1 METHNI
7 RVLAE
12 ENIGPI
18 LERAK
23 QRDGRLDAEDAAA
36 LGLFCGVIR
45 AVTPGGGP
53 AFPSLWKDWGAD
65 MAAATRGL
73 GGSSA

>member
-23 QRDGRLDAEDAAA
+23 QKEGRLTAEDAAA

-53 AFPSLWKDWGAD
+53 AFPSLWRDWNGD
-65 MAAATRGL
+65 MAAATRGQ
-73 GGSSA
+73 GAAS